1 MLHISLLGPFRIQLE
16 DQPLRLP
23 KRRDTARLWA
33 YLLLHAGQAPQRDA
47 IAEALWPE
55 SPQARFNLRHNLH
68 ALKAFL
74 PESEVDRPWL
84 LLDNDT
90 VAWSPAAAARIDLQ
104 TFATAVDLGADTRQE
119 AHALEEALAVYT
131 GDLLDGW
138 DDPWIIDRRE
148 HLARQ
153 HRQALE
159 RLTLLSREGGASERA
174 LGLAERLVA
183 AEPYAEASHRLLI
196 QCLLD
201 VGDREGAR
209 SRAEA
214 LRSMLRD
221 EFAAAPEPET
231 LRLFSYLESG
241 ISAPDARPPGAPPRA
256 VASPVAGSVPK
267 FPGPFIDAGTR
278 QTLATAVSPG
288 TLTSLVGPPGVGKSR
303 LAAEICGVRRMDWP
317 AGPVWLDMA
326 AEASGGSLFAAL
338 AAGLALPASDAR
350 DLEGPVSALASRID
364 QPTLVVI
371 DNADRV
377 LPDVAVL
384 ARRLLPLAPQ
394 LALLVTSRERV
405 GITLE
410 QARRVPL
417 LALPDEGA
425 ATVVGAAESLSL
437 LLATLSRL
445 GSDRQPTREWLAAL
459 ARAARAADG
468 LPEVLL
474 RIAHAVMGSTGEG
487 DLAAIG
493 EGRLEALEASAPIDG
508 LRHRRLM
515 DSVAWSL
522 DALSLPAQLLFE
534 RLALFPGRFAVAD
547 VERWCSGDLGSGTV
561 LEESIVLEALQEL
574 EAVSLLQV
582 DGITTAERHRLLG
595 PLRWVAW
602 RRASDRGEAAA
613 LTRLRARLAA
623 APGGRSGA

>member
-1 MLHISLLGPFRIQLE
+1 MLHISLLGPFRIQLD

-33 YLLLHAGQAPQRDA
+33 YLLLQSGQAPQRDA

-68 ALKAFL
+68 ALKTFL
-74 PESEVDRPWL
+74 PEPEADRPWL

-90 VAWSPAAAARIDLQ
+90 LAWNPEAPARIDLQ
-104 TFATAVDLGADTRQE
+104 TFATAMNLEADTSQG
-119 AHALEEALAVYT
+119 AQAIEEALAAYT

-138 DDPWIIDRRE
+138 DDPWVVDRRE
-148 HLARQ
+148 DLARQ
-153 HRQALE
+153 YRQALE
-159 RLTLLSREGGASERA
+159 RLTLLSREGGAGERA

-214 LRSMLRD
+214 LRVMLRD
-221 EFAAAPEPET
+221 EFAAAPEPDT

-241 ISAPDARPPGAPPRA
+241 IAAPAARPPGDPPRT
-256 VASPVAGSVPK
+256 VASPVVGTVPK

-278 QTLATAVSPG
+278 QTLATAVSPS

-303 LAAEICGVRRMDWP
+303 LAAEICGARRMDWP

-326 AEASGGSLFAAL
+326 AEAAGTSLFAAL
-338 AAGLALPASDAR
+338 AAGLALPALDAR
-350 DLEGPVSALASRID
+350 DLEGLMSALPSRID

-371 DNADRV
+371 DNADGV

-384 ARRLLPLAPQ
+384 ARRLLPLAPH
-394 LALLVTSRERV
+394 LALMVTSRERV

-410 QARRVPL
+410 QVLRVPL
-417 LALPDEGA
+417 LALPAEGA
-425 ATVVGAAESLSL
+425 ATVAGAADSLSL
-437 LLATLSRL
+437 LLGTLSRL
-445 GSDRQPTREWLAAL
+445 GSDRQPTREWLLAL

-474 RIAHAVMGSTGEG
+474 RIAHAVMGPTGEG

-493 EGRLEALEASAPIDG
+493 EGRFEPLEVPAPIAG
-508 LRHRRLM
+508 LRHRRLV
-515 DSVAWSL
+515 DTVAWSL
-522 DALSLPAQLLFE
+522 EPLSLPAQLLFE

-547 VERWCSGDLGSGTV
+547 VERWCSGDLGSGAV
-561 LEESIVLEALQEL
+561 LEEAFVLEALQEL

-613 LTRLRARLAA
+613 LTRQQAGLAA
-623 APGGRSGA
+623 ARGGRAGA